1 MSADWQLSVV
11 IPVYNS
17 AGSLTPLVERLRPVL
32 EIHCDPYEVILVNDG
47 STDGSWKVV
56 EKLCQQFSFVRGIDF
71 LRNYGQHSALLAGIR
86 AAHYDVIVTIDDDLQ
101 NPPEEIPRLLQ
112 MLAEGYDVVYGLP
125 EHERHGLWRPLAS
138 RLTKRALKG
147 AMGAE
152 TAKLVSAFRVFRS
165 SVRDA
170 FMNYQ
175 SSYVSI
181 DVLLTWGAARF
192 GAVKVRHEPRKEGV
206 SNYTLAKLVTH
217 ALDMMTGF
225 STWPLRLASFIGFSF
240 TLFGVAILVY
250 VVGRFLKEGG
260 VVPGFPFLASKLR
273 FSLERNYL
281 PWESSEST

>member
-165 SVRDA
+165 FVCA
-170 FMNYQ
+170 
-175 SSYVSI
+175 
-181 DVLLTWGAARF
+181 
-192 GAVKVRHEPRKEGV
+192 
-206 SNYTLAKLVTH
+206 
-217 ALDMMTGF
+217 
-225 STWPLRLASFIGFSF
+225 
-240 TLFGVAILVY
+240 
-250 VVGRFLKEGG
+250 
-260 VVPGFPFLASKLR
+260 
-273 FSLERNYL
+273 
-281 PWESSEST
+281 